1 MFEKEIS
8 SYAFNIAKRYTGQK
22 ISLHALLTDTDLP
35 ESFKKFAEAEV
46 DEIIDDEEFTK
57 SRTGKLDLSSS
68 ELQTLFKEIRHAIKN
83 SFEFTREDFLDLAD
97 KASKFLFNYVIRPH
111 WTLEKFLFKGEHEI
125 SRPNFYRAER
135 FLNNYP
141 YYLRGIIEYM
151 EFQNKD
157 SMDLEGWRK
166 LHGKIDE
173 HLLGSLPSNVE
184 SLTSALM
191 ELFVFASGYSKIPI
205 DALILF
211 FRDKS
216 ADEIIDRIEFAK
228 EVKGFESLDFR
239 DIESI
244 LQAQSKEMVKTVEL
258 LGSAVDS
265 SKEYQS
271 FERRAAAERY
281 SKEKDEHKRAEEKK
295 ELSEG
300 HSSGTGKKTEIEQ
313 QLQMESLPKVETGI
327 KLPSV
332 RTLLKAKDE
341 ARIIKKIFGGSRSL
355 YHIAIHKLDES
366 PDWKSASRIVK
377 GIFIDNKVD
386 PFSKYAVAFTDAIS
400 RRFNRG
406 AQS

>member
-8 SYAFNIAKRYTGQK
+8 SYAFNIAKRYTGEK
-22 ISLHALLTDTDLP
+22 VSLHALLTDTDIP
-35 ESFKKFAEAEV
+35 ENFKKFAEAEV

-68 ELQTLFKEIRHAIKN
+68 EILTLFKEIRHAIKN
-83 SFEFTREDFLDLAD
+83 SLEFTREDFLDLTD
-97 KASKFLFNYVIRPH
+97 KASKFLFNFVIRPR

-125 SRPNFYRAER
+125 SKLNFCRAER
-135 FLNNYP
+135 FLSNYP
-141 YYLRGIIEYM
+141 YYVQGMVEYM
-151 EFQNKD
+151 EFQKKD
-157 SMDLEGWRK
+157 SLDIEGWKK

-173 HLLGSLPSNVE
+173 HLLSSLPSNVE
-184 SLTSALM
+184 SLTNALT
-191 ELFVFASGYSKIPI
+191 ELFAFASGYSKIPV

-216 ADEIIDRIEFAK
+216 AGEIIDRIEFSK
-228 EVKGFESLDFR
+228 EVRGLQSLDFR

-244 LQAQSKEMVKTVEL
+244 LQASSKDIVKTVGL
-258 LGSAVDS
+258 IGSAIDS

-271 FERRAAAERY
+271 FERRAAADRH
-281 SKEKDEHKRAEEKK
+281 SKEKEESKQNEERKESSEKK
-295 ELSEG
+295 VVPD
-300 HSSGTGKKTEIEQ
+300 EQ
-313 QLQMESLPKVETGI
+313 MSTESLPKVETGA
-327 KLPSV
+327 KLASV

-341 ARIIKKIFGGSRSL
+341 LKIIKKIFGGSRSL

-366 PDWKSASRIVK
+366 PDWKNASKIVE

-400 RRFNRG
+400 RKFNHD
-406 AQS
+406 AHA